1 MNIIFGGSLI
11 IFFRQGKG
19 ERVQNLFFC
28 FFETSRAWVVTTVP
42 STMWESKLRK
52 RSISREEEGIVGVS
66 GAFGG
71 GGRGGQ
77 GVGSRGVVVV
87 WDGPGDLNAR

>member
-1 MNIIFGGSLI
+1 MNTIFGGSLI
-11 IFFRQGKG
+11 IFFSTG
-19 ERVQNLFFC
+19 EGRAGAKLGFC

-52 RSISREEEGIVGVS
+52 RLISKEEEGIVGVS

-71 GGRGGQ
+71 GSRGGARGGVAWRRRGRGNT
-77 GVGSRGVVVV
+77 VK
-87 WDGPGDLNAR
+87 